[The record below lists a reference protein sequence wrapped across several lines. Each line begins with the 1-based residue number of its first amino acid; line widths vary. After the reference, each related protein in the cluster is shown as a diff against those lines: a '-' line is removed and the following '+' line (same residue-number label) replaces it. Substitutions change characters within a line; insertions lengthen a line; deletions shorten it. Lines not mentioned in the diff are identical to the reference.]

1 MENRCPIEY
10 WVWLSL
16 ALGTGMRY
24 DSVVDK
30 YGNPR
35 TFYETGEEGFRQLP
49 KVREETVKRLMKTT
63 LGDAYRVMEKTE
75 KLKGRI
81 ITFDSEEYPSRLRN
95 IFAYPAVLYVRGE
108 LPDFDDNLYIAMVGT
123 RKCSQYG
130 INAAVKIAGEL
141 AAKGAVIVSGLA
153 EGIDGAAHS
162 AAITAGGKT
171 VAVMATGLDRVYP
184 TCNKGLFEKI
194 VENGAVVT
202 DYPPG
207 AELSGRNFPVRN
219 RLISGISSG
228 TVIVEAS
235 MRSGALI
242 TANHAIEQGKDV
254 FAVPGNIFR
263 DNLAGNNM
271 LLKQGAIP
279 VTCAADI
286 LEEYEYKYLDRIE
299 MSKLKLEPRAVKK
312 SESDKAEREK
322 KTETNEEKKVPE
334 RRELPPE
341 MSEESRMV
349 YAVLEGKSKS
359 TDDISAESGLPFH
372 TVASALT
379 ELEIYGMVRSLPGNS
394 FSLK

>member
-1 MENRCPIEY
+1 
-10 WVWLSL
+10 
-16 ALGTGMRY
+16 
-24 DSVVDK
+24 
-30 YGNPR
+30 
-35 TFYETGEEGFRQLP
+35 
-49 KVREETVKRLMKTT
+49 MKTT
-63 LGDAYRVMEKTE
+63 LGDAYRIMEKTE

-81 ITFDSEEYPSRLRN
+81 ITFDSDEYPSRLRN

-130 INAAVKIAGEL
+130 INAAVKISGEL
-141 AAKGAVIVSGLA
+141 AAKGAVVVSGLA

-184 TCNKGLFEKI
+184 NSNKGLFEKI

-219 RLISGISSG
+219 RLISGISAG
-228 TVIVEAS
+228 AVIVEAS

-299 MSKLKLEPRAVKK
+299 MSKLRLEPRAVKK
-312 SESDKAEREK
+312 SESSKAEVSEK
-322 KTETNEEKKVPE
+322 AEKAEKKVPQ

-341 MSEESRMV
+341 MSEESKRV
-349 YAVLEGKSKS
+349 YAVLEGEAKS

-379 ELEIYGMVRSLPGNS
+379 ELEIYGMVRSFPGNS
-394 FSLK
+394 FGLK